1 MPSQIINFWF
11 VTCCFIV
18 CNSFSFTCKWF
29 CNSHVLC
36 CISIQLLCPFFH
48 IYYFQLLLSKVFRF
62 INISNQNVPTASITS
77 MIAQDIPEPSCKQVF
92 YDRYSSSTKVFGPF
106 FELFSFCIFYLAFKH
121 SCSIS
126 YPYYKNAFCKNQ
138 SLLLHQKAKDHHY
151 DSFQEG
157 GTHNGGWQDIPYT
170 YISMHIS
177 CKQLHGICTPRNLHL
192 TSLLENSI
200 QSQDQSHYKTLESH
214 RSTMLT
220 A

>member
-77 MIAQDIPEPSCKQVF
+77 MIALDIPGPSCKQVF
-92 YDRYSSSTKVFGPF
+92 MIDTLFLNKVFGPF
-106 FELFSFCIFYLAFKH
+106 FELFCIFYLAFKH
-121 SCSIS
+121 SCSIT
-126 YPYYKNAFCKNQ
+126 YPCYKNAFCKKQ
-138 SLLLHQKAKDHHY
+138 SLLLQQKAKDHHY
-151 DSFQEG
+151 DSFQAG
-157 GTHNGGWQDIPYT
+157 GERFHNGPMEVGR
-170 YISMHIS
+170 ISPTLPSACIYHASNSMES
-177 CKQLHGICTPRNLHL
+177 ALHGIC
-192 TSLLENSI
+192 I
-200 QSQDQSHYKTLESH
+200 
-214 RSTMLT
+214 
-220 A
+220 